1 MYSSIV
7 SLSFLVN
14 KTVDESLVLAA
25 WTFVFAVNINK
36 LKNIEITNV
45 RRIFIFLVIC
55 FLILLFCFLY
65 Y

>member
-14 KTVDESLVLAA
+14 KTADESLVLAA
-25 WTFVFAVNINK
+25 WTFVLAVNINK
-36 LKNIEITNV
+36 LKNNEITNV